1 MSATENET
9 NNKRVQELEAKIAD
23 LKRRWPA
30 HSIPPALM
38 QELDDLEEELAEA
51 LAQAQ
56 QEEGNA

>member
-30 HSIPPALM
+30 HSIPPTLM